1 MISKFVE
8 MFKNKNIRERIF
20 YTLGI
25 FLIFKLGTS
34 ITLPL
39 VDVTNLQLDEQN
51 MLYLLNMMGGGSLQ
65 NFSILALGVSPYIT
79 SSIVIELLAAGV
91 LPKLQ
96 ELREQGQKGK
106 KSLENTTR
114 GLTLLLGGVQAYGI
128 LVTAMNYNMTIEG
141 GLTFLNAAYL
151 ILVLLGGTFFVMW
164 LGDQI
169 TVKGVGNGMS
179 MIIFAGCISGLPTH
193 FIQAY
198 GVFTTGLSSA
208 TEFFGGVIKF
218 GIYCLFYLIVVLFV
232 VFMERAQRKIPIQY
246 SSNSYTVRSASD
258 VTYLPMK
265 INSAGVIP
273 IIFASSVMTAP
284 ATIVGLLGEKAE
296 GWFFD
301 FISLT
306 TSFHGVHTG
315 LIIFAVL
322 VVIFT
327 FFYSNMQVNPEKIA
341 DNFSK
346 SGAYIPGIRPG
357 KETERYISKV
367 LNRVT
372 LLGAGF
378 ITIVAVL
385 PYLLQIV
392 MGYFSEYA
400 ANLAS
405 GFGGTSIIIVV
416 GVALETVKEIEGRM
430 AGKDYSGLAMKNNY

>member
-39 VDVTNLQLDEQN
+39 VDVSNLQLDEQN

-128 LVTAMNYNMTIEG
+128 LVTAMNYNMQIAG
-141 GLTFLNAAYL
+141 GLTFWVAAYL

-198 GVFTTGLSSA
+198 GVFTTGLVGA
-208 TEFFGGVIKF
+208 TELFGGIVKF
-218 GIYCLFYLIVVLFV
+218 GLYCLFYLIVVIFV
-232 VFMERAQRKIPIQY
+232 VFMEQAQRKIPIQY

-265 INSAGVIP
+265 VNSAGVIP

-284 ATIVGLLGEKAE
+284 ATVVGLLGKKAE
-296 GWFFD
+296 GGFFD
-301 FISLT
+301 FINLT
-306 TSFHGVHTG
+306 TPFHGVYTG
-315 LIIFAVL
+315 LIIFAIL

-372 LLGAGF
+372 LMGAGF
-378 ITIVAVL
+378 ITLIAVI
-385 PYLLQIV
+385 PYILQIV
-392 MGYFSEYA
+392 MSYFSEYA
-400 ANLAS
+400 SNLAS

-430 AGKDYSGLAMKNNY
+430 AGKDYSGLSMRKDY